1 MSILDW
7 IDLLSDL
14 SLDEK
19 NNLEMFCQEK
29 FVKAWEV
36 IFKEEDYATAMY
48 ILKKGNVEITRK
60 TNDWWKVILWEVK
73 AEGLLWE
80 MAIFWE
86 VKAEEW
92 LWEMAIVW
100 DRNKRMATATALSDC
115 TLIVI
120 LSFSINEI
128 IKKHPKLYK
137 KIQFIINDRTISNKN
152 KIN

>member
-7 IDLLSDL
+7 IDLLSEL
-14 SLDEK
+14 GSEEK

-29 FVKAWEV
+29 FIKAWEI

-48 ILKKGNVEITRK
+48 ILKKGNVEITR
-60 TNDWWKVILWEVK
+60 TTSNWWKVILWEVK
-73 AEGLLWE
+73 AEELLWE
-80 MAIFWE
+80 MAIF
-86 VKAEEW
+86 
-92 LWEMAIVW
+92 W
-100 DRNKRMATATALSDC
+100 DRNKRMATATALTDS

-128 IKKHPKLYK
+128 IKTHPKLYE
-137 KIQFIINDRTISNKN
+137 KIQFIINDRSISNKN